1 MRRLLALLLVLGAA
15 AAAVWWFWIRP
26 STLLTCNRVAELC
39 GTQVGDCRERL
50 DDAQKAVGGDFS
62 SRLARCVAGAKTCGE
77 AVGCA
82 PGPRSSSGPERTR
95 SMGSSARSR
104 SRLIPACSPP
114 TSRPRSPAIFLP
126 IF

>member
-82 PGPRSSSGPERTR
+82 AGAGTKELERAGKNAFDGFKR
-95 SMGSSARSR
+95 A
-104 SRLIPACSPP
+104 LEK
-114 TSRPRSPAIFLP
+114 
-126 IF
+126 